1 MQDATL
7 TACRVPRNALIYQIF
22 HQQMLEYNIEEG
34 KESATTT
41 PYTEKKHVLSMDLP
55 LIFCLNP
62 LSPSVPRAERQH

>member
-41 PYTEKKHVLSMDLP
+41 PYTEKKTRFEHGSPFDLLLQP
-55 LIFCLNP
+55 TESLC
-62 LSPSVPRAERQH
+62 AEG